1 MLAQLMVSE
10 KRLRVSM
17 ISLSGAPLRMERRP
31 LERDAGGLPD
41 CGCSSSDGM
50 VSAGDGG
57 RAGGAAQEGT
67 CGGGGQG
74 GRGDHNAKAQV
85 GIVMVAEGWVGG
97 GNWSGVPDGPE
108 QGGIPCDWGRAGVAG
123 IMDGG
128 TLCAGTRAS
137 MVDTPALGIP
147 RHRMHLWSIRATRG

>member
-10 KRLRVSM
+10 KRLREAM

-31 LERDAGGLPD
+31 LERDAGGLPV

-57 RAGGAAQEGT
+57 RAGGTAQEGT

-74 GRGDHNAKAQV
+74 GRGDHSAKAQV
-85 GIVMVAEGWVGG
+85 GGDKAAEGWVGG
-97 GNWSGVPDGPE
+97 GD
-108 QGGIPCDWGRAGVAG
+108 
-123 IMDGG
+123 
-128 TLCAGTRAS
+128 
-137 MVDTPALGIP
+137 
-147 RHRMHLWSIRATRG
+147 